1 MKKVKE
7 QSKQSNHQ
15 ENKSEQIVVGIG
27 ASAGGLEAL
36 QDFFKAMPTDTNLVF
51 VVIQHLS
58 PDYKSLMDELLAR
71 NTDIPIHIA
80 TDGLAIK
87 SNNIYLI
94 PPRKNISIFHDKLFL
109 EEYNPK
115 KGLNLPID
123 IFFRSLSAAK
133 ANHAIGVILSGTGSD
148 GTLGT
153 RAIKEA
159 GGMIMVQDEESA
171 KFDGMPRSSIAT
183 GLVDFILPPARMPEA
198 LLNYI
203 EHPFIRKSGTREN
216 ILSKDLDTLTKI
228 TLILRDYC
236 GIDFSYYKENT
247 IIRRLERRVSI
258 NRFNTLEEY
267 LVYLSESDKEKDVL
281 YREMLIGV
289 TRFFRDTEAFESIE
303 KKVLP
308 NLDFNPNKGIRV
320 WSVGCSTGEEVYS
333 IAMQFLEHMS
343 KNEID
348 CDLKIFATDIDR
360 HSLDIA
366 GQGFYPDSI
375 VSDIDPLLLAR
386 YFTRKENGYQINED
400 VRKVVVFA
408 THNLLK
414 DPPFSKLDLLVCRN
428 LFIYFKPEMQQ
439 RILSM
444 FYYALNSNGYLF
456 MGSSESV
463 GEMSEAFKPI
473 DSKWKVYR
481 CKDGY
486 RPPLVK
492 DMPIPKKSTAEAEMQ
507 FMVQSRLR
515 QMPKIDKLLDGAL
528 TAYLPPS
535 FLVDESNNII
545 HVINDVNP
553 FTKFQPGRFSNNLLN
568 IIKPDLSLFVNNLLR
583 RLKNEGKVVAFENIT
598 GVNGLDG
605 LKITL
610 EGRVINV
617 DRNRYFLISLTSEET
632 KSKRKKG
639 KITTVDVEVEVNTR
653 VIELEKELQSS
664 HENLQATVEELE
676 TSNEELQ
683 SSNEELIASNEELQ
697 STNEELQSVNEELYT
712 VNSEYQ
718 TKIEELTRMTNDL
731 NNLLK
736 NTDVGALYLDKN
748 LCIRKITPIVSKI
761 TNILEYDI
769 GRPISHIAVMANYP
783 NLIQDVDSVV
793 ETLRSV
799 DKEITDKDGSIWQA
813 RVRPYRTAQNAVEG
827 IMITFVD
834 ITRLKMIEQELRQ
847 SEDIFNHSIDM
858 LCIAGFD
865 GYFKTLNPSWSRT
878 LGWTTEELLE
888 KPWLEYVH
896 PDDKVQTENAKSTI
910 VDGQEVYQFENRYIC
925 KDGAVKWL
933 SWNSFPYPD
942 REIMFGVARDVTE
955 LKKTQSELKESRE
968 LLQKVLDNS
977 PMAKTL
983 LDVEGNIIYANK
995 PAGKVFGIS
1004 QQDILSRTY
1013 DASKWEITGIDD
1025 KPIPSG
1031 ELPFAIVKRTGK
1043 DIFDFRHYVKV
1054 PGKKKVLLSISGSP
1068 VYRADGQFD
1077 GAVFNLGVLE

>member
-1 MKKVKE
+1 MKRPKFKPP
-7 QSKQSNHQ
+7 
-15 ENKSEQIVVGIG
+15 ENKKKSGEQIVIGIG

-71 NTDIPIHIA
+71 NTSIPIHIA
-80 TDGLAIK
+80 TDGIAIK
-87 SNNIYLI
+87 PNNIYLI
-94 PPRKNISIFHDKLFL
+94 PPRKNLSIFHDKLFL
-109 EEYNPK
+109 EEYNSQ

-123 IFFRSLSAAK
+123 AFLRSLAAEK
-133 ANHAIGVILSGTGSD
+133 GNHAIGIILSGTGSD

-159 GGMIMVQDEESA
+159 GGMVMVQDEESA

-183 GLVDFILPPARMPEA
+183 GLVDYILQPALMPEA

-203 EHPFIRKSGTREN
+203 EHPFIRKSGTSDN
-216 ILSKDLDTLTKI
+216 ILRKDLDTLTKI

-258 NRFNTLEEY
+258 NCFNSLEEY
-267 LVYLSESDKEKDVL
+267 LVYLSESDKEKDIL

-289 TRFFRDTEAFESIE
+289 TRFFRDTEAFNSIE

-308 NLDFNPNKGIRV
+308 NLDFDPKKGIRV

-343 KNEID
+343 KNKID
-348 CDLKIFATDIDR
+348 CDIKIFATDIDR

-375 VSDIDPLLLAR
+375 VSDVDPLLLAR
-386 YFTRKENGYQINED
+386 YFTRKDNGYQVNED
-400 VRKVVVFA
+400 VRKLVVFA

-444 FYYALNSNGYLF
+444 FYYALNSSGYLF
-456 MGSSESV
+456 MGNSESI
-463 GEMSEAFKPI
+463 GEMSEAFNPI
-473 DSKWKVYR
+473 DSKWKIYS
-481 CKDGY
+481 CKEGY
-486 RPPLVK
+486 RPPIVK
-492 DMPIPKKSTAEAEMQ
+492 NLPLPRTFPKDAEAS
-507 FMVQSRLR
+507 FMVQARLR
-515 QMPKIDKLLDGAL
+515 QIPKIDKLLDGAL

-535 FLVDESNNII
+535 FLVDENNNVI

-553 FTKFQPGRFSNNLLN
+553 FTQFQSGRFSNNLLN

-583 RLKNEGKVVAFENIT
+583 KLKKDGKSGTFENIT
-598 GVNGLDG
+598 GVKGVEK

-617 DRNRYFLISLTSEET
+617 DRNSYFLVSFISEET
-632 KSKRKKG
+632 KTLRKKQR
-639 KITTVDVEVEVNTR
+639 KSTIDLEVEISTR

-664 HENLQATVEELE
+664 RENLQATVEELE

-683 SSNEELIASNEELQ
+683 SSNEELVASNEELQ

-736 NTDVGALYLDKN
+736 NTEVGALYLDKK
-748 LCIRKITPIVSKI
+748 LCIRKITPIVSRI
-761 TNILEYDI
+761 TNILNSDI
-769 GRPISHIAVMANYP
+769 GRPITHISVMENYP
-783 NLIQDVDSVV
+783 DLIDDVESVV
-793 ETLRSV
+793 ETLKSV

-813 RVRPYRTAQNAVEG
+813 RVRPYRTEHNAVEG

-834 ITRLKMIEQELRQ
+834 ITRLKMVEQDLRQ

-865 GYFKTLNPSWSRT
+865 GHFKTLNPSWSRT
-878 LGWTTEELLE
+878 LGWTTEELVA
-888 KPWLEYVH
+888 KPWLEFVH
-896 PDDKVQTENAKSTI
+896 PDDKVQTENARSTI

-925 KDGAVKWL
+925 KDGTTRWL

-942 REIMFGVARDVTE
+942 RKIMFGVARDVTE
-955 LKKTQSELKESRE
+955 LKQAQNELKHSKE

-977 PMAKTL
+977 PLAKTL
-983 LDVEGNIIYANK
+983 LDGEGNIIYVNK
-995 PAGKVFGIS
+995 PAGEIFGIS
-1004 QQDILSRTY
+1004 QQEILSHTY
-1013 DASKWEITGIDD
+1013 DASKWTITGIDD

-1031 ELPFAIVKRTGK
+1031 ELPFTIVKRTGK
-1043 DIFDFRHYVKV
+1043 NVSDFRHYIKV
-1054 PGKKKVLLSISGSP
+1054 PGKKKALLSISGSP
-1068 VYRADGQFD
+1068 ILGVDGQFD
-1077 GAVFNLGVLE
+1077 GAVFSICILE

>member
-1 MKKVKE
+1 MKPPKAKPSQNRKPAE
-7 QSKQSNHQ
+7 
-15 ENKSEQIVVGIG
+15 EQIVIGIG

-36 QDFFKAMPTDTNLVF
+36 QDFFKAMPTDTNLAF

-71 NTDIPIHIA
+71 NTDIPIHVA
-80 TDGLAIK
+80 TDGLAVK
-87 SNNIYLI
+87 PNNIYLI
-94 PPRKNISIFHDKLFL
+94 PPRKNISIFHDKLYL

-133 ANHAIGVILSGTGSD
+133 SNHAIGIILSGTGSD

-183 GLVDFILPPARMPEA
+183 GLVDFILQPARMPEA
-198 LLNYI
+198 LLNFI

-216 ILSKDLDTLTKI
+216 ILEKDLDTLTKI

-247 IIRRLERRVSI
+247 VIRRLERRVSI
-258 NRFNTLEEY
+258 NRFNSLDEY
-267 LVYLSESDKEKDVL
+267 LLYLSESDKEKDVL

-308 NLDFNPNKGIRV
+308 KLDFNPKKGIRV

-343 KNEID
+343 KNKID

-375 VSDIDPLLLAR
+375 VADIDPVLLAR

-414 DPPFSKLDLLVCRN
+414 DPPFSKLDMLVCRN

-444 FYYALNSNGYLF
+444 FYYALNSSGNLF
-456 MGSSESV
+456 MGSSESI
-463 GEMSEAFKPI
+463 GEMSEAFEAI
-473 DSKWKVYR
+473 DSKWKIYK

-492 DMPIPKKSTAEAEMQ
+492 DMPLPPKSSAEAEMQ
-507 FMVQSRLR
+507 FMVQARLR

-553 FTKFQPGRFSNNLLN
+553 FTQFQPGRFSNNLLG
-568 IIKPDLSLFVNNLLR
+568 IINSDLSLFVNNLLR
-583 RLKNEGKVVAFENIT
+583 RLKNDGKIVAFENIT
-598 GVNGLDG
+598 GVKVLDG
-605 LKITL
+605 LKITI

-617 DRNRYFLISLTSEET
+617 DRNRYFLISFISEET
-632 KSKRKKG
+632 KSQRKKG
-639 KITTVDVEVEVNTR
+639 RITTVDVEVEVNAR

-748 LCIRKITPIVSKI
+748 LCIRKITPIVSQI
-761 TNILEYDI
+761 TNILESDI

-783 NLIQDVDSVV
+783 DLIHDVNSVV
-793 ETLRSV
+793 ETLKSV
-799 DKEITDKDGSIWQA
+799 DKEITHNNGNIWQA
-813 RVRPYRTAQNAVEG
+813 RVRPYRIQHNAVEG

-834 ITRLKMIEQELRQ
+834 ITRLKMVEQELRQ

-865 GYFKTLNPSWSRT
+865 GHFKTLNPSWSRT
-878 LGWTTEELLE
+878 LGWSTEELLE
-888 KPWLEYVH
+888 KPWLEFVH
-896 PDDKVQTENAKSTI
+896 PEDKVLTENAKSTI
-910 VDGQEVYQFENRYIC
+910 VNGQEVYQFENRYIC
-925 KDGAVKWL
+925 KDGTVRWL

-942 REIMFGVARDVTE
+942 RKIMFGVARDVTE
-955 LKKTQSELKESRE
+955 LKNTQSELKESRE
-968 LLQKVLDNS
+968 LLQKVIDNS

-983 LDVEGNIIYANK
+983 LDAEGNIIYVNNS
-995 PAGKVFGIS
+995 AGKIFGIS
-1004 QQDILSRTY
+1004 QQEILSRTY
-1013 DASKWEITGIDD
+1013 DASKWKITGIDD

-1031 ELPFAIVKRTGK
+1031 KLPFAIIKRTGK
-1043 DIFDFRHYVKV
+1043 NISDFRHYIKV
-1054 PGKKKVLLSISGSP
+1054 PGKKKVLLSIFGSP

-1077 GAVFNLGVLE
+1077 GAVFSIGVID